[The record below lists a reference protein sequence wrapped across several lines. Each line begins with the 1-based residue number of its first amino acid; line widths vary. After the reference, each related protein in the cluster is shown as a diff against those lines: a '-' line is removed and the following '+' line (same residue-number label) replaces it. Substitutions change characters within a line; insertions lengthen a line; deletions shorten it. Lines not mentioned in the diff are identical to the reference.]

1 MLNLL
6 FISDSPKA
14 EYIKSVLQPVL
25 KVIIDVVTDFDQG
38 LKNVFEKRPS
48 TVCIQDQIGGVTG
61 ESVARHIQMLLGNSA
76 PSFILLHTGNDNA
89 KAIVGLYEHII
100 DLSQSDDAVA
110 EDIENTL
117 KSLLGDQWGRIYIPH
132 KSAPALVELPATVVE
147 ESLEDADNIE
157 DSFLSGPDTSE
168 DTYRDADSD
177 RAKAINDDL
186 TELLLLEADK
196 VLREEDSIAESLADT
211 AASEE
216 DVITAPKQETVEL
229 KQSLPDIFEPVTP
242 PEAFIDKPTLDKVD
256 VSETGFNDSKLSTG
270 SVGATSTPAAA
281 EFRISQKANQAEEY
295 IPEELLLAFEENY
308 RSESPLW
315 RRTVVIVL
323 VCALCAAGG
332 WYLVRQNPQVVRSL
346 TERFL
351 PSSGAKQSVVNA
363 PVAVAVP
370 PVQKQ
375 VAPPSAALTL
385 PVFIPKEGHDS
396 LYAVKNPG
404 WERYV
409 DKQNEYRIFSE
420 SGRILAVQVLAM
432 NDAKI
437 PETLIKS
444 VLLELVGSADYQI
457 TSRSTKTGLRV
468 ENGKIQN
475 KGEIKIYRKNGAV
488 MAFVMSVN

>member
-38 LKNVFEKRPS
+38 MKDVFEKRPS

-61 ESVARHIQMLLGNSA
+61 ESVARHIQMLLGNGA

-110 EDIENTL
+110 EDVENTL
-117 KSLLGDQWGRIYIPH
+117 KSLLGDQWGRIYIPS
-132 KSAPALVELPATVVE
+132 KPTPALVELPAIEIE
-147 ESLEDADNIE
+147 ELQEVPDNIE
-157 DSFLSGPDTSE
+157 DSFLSDPDASE

-186 TELLLLEADK
+186 TELLLLEADR
-196 VLREEDSIAESLADT
+196 VRREENPVAASSTVIAESK
-211 AASEE
+211 E
-216 DVITAPKQETVEL
+216 DVIAAPKQENAEL
-229 KQSLPDIFEPVTP
+229 KQSLPDTSESVTP
-242 PEAFIDKPTLDKVD
+242 PETFIDISTLEKVE
-256 VSETGFNDSKLSTG
+256 VSAAGFNDSKLSTG
-270 SVGATSTPAAA
+270 PVAATSTPAAA

-315 RRTVVIVL
+315 LRTVVIVL

-332 WYLVRQNPQVVRSL
+332 WYLVRQNPQVVSSL
-346 TERFL
+346 TQRFL
-351 PSSGAKQSVVNA
+351 PSSGAKQSAVTA
-363 PVAVAVP
+363 PVAVAAP

-375 VAPPSAALTL
+375 VTPPPAAQML

-409 DKQNEYRIFSE
+409 DKLNEYRVFSA

-444 VLLELVGSADYQI
+444 VLQELVGSAEYQI

-468 ENGKIQN
+468 DNGKIQN

-488 MAFVMSVN
+488 MAFVVSVN